1 MELLGGLLVVL
12 GFLGLAKAFGL
23 VERNLKVIEIS
34 KSAASAISD
43 KNLDDLQKEKALQK
57 HARELLILLVLI
69 IAISALSIGLPLGF
83 IWLLD
88 SLNLVSFDGV
98 IKTIAS
104 PWFILASVA
113 ITLLVIFLNRRRKGK
128 AGEHTQSERT
138 LHGLVFEPWFPRVP
152 LSKVES
158 RLYKN
163 QLAAISLDRPV
174 FITALPRAGTT
185 LLLEICVGVNEFASH
200 AYRDMPFLLSPL
212 LWNRLSRGSR
222 DPGSLS
228 ERVHGDGILVNVDSP
243 ESFEEVIWKEFW
255 PSYYKKERILLWT
268 ESPYPAFEAFFFD
281 HLRKIILLRSGEEQ
295 QARYISK
302 NNLNIARTKY
312 LGSVFPDST
321 ILILYRS
328 PLQQASS
335 LLKQH
340 RNFLSIHKEDSFS
353 QKYMEDTGHFDFG
366 ENLRPV
372 DFNGWLSRAGDPDP
386 NSLSFWLLYWV
397 NTYQYLL
404 KGGNPQVRFFSF
416 DDLCADPQSGL
427 EKLGRI
433 LDVKNSELLMA
444 NVTRITAPKSH
455 AVDTDELPQ
464 SILDQ
469 AEDLYHEL
477 QNADSP

>member
-1 MELLGGLLVVL
+1 MELLGGLIIVL

-23 VERNLKVIEIS
+23 VDRNLKVIEITR
-34 KSAASAISD
+34 SAASVVSD
-43 KNLDDLQKEKALQK
+43 NNLDDLHKEKALQK
-57 HARELLILLVLI
+57 HAGELLILLFLI
-69 IAISALSIGLPLGF
+69 IAISALSIGIPLGF

-88 SLNLVSFDGV
+88 SLNLLSFDGV

-104 PWFILASVA
+104 TWFILASVA
-113 ITLLVIFLNRRRKGK
+113 ITLFVLFLNRRRKGK
-128 AGEHTQSERT
+128 ASEHTQGERT

-163 QLAAISLDRPV
+163 QLAAISIERPV

-185 LLLEICVGVNEFASH
+185 LLLEICVGVNEFVSH

-212 LWNRLSRGSR
+212 LWNRLSKGSR

-281 HLRKIILLRSGEEQ
+281 HIRKIILLRSGEEQ

-302 NNLNIARTKY
+302 NNLNIARIKY
-312 LGSVFPDST
+312 LGNAFPDST

-340 RNFLSIHKEDSFS
+340 RNFLNIHREDSFA

-372 DFNGWLSRAGDPDP
+372 DFNGWLSKAGEP
-386 NSLSFWLLYWV
+386 NPNTLSFWLLYWV
-397 NTYQYLL
+397 NAYRYLL
-404 KGGNPQVRFFSF
+404 NGKKPQARFFSYDAF
-416 DDLCADPQSGL
+416 CADPQSGL

-433 LDVKNSELLMA
+433 LDIKNSELLMA
-444 NVTRITAPKSH
+444 NVKRIAAPKPH
-455 AVDTDELPQ
+455 NVETDDVPS

-469 AEDLYHEL
+469 AEDLYLEL